1 MKRFKLLPKLA
12 EVVLVI
18 PHNNA
23 DLEKL
28 FSIMRKNKT
37 VERSTVKLD
46 LKLSSILPMKSM
58 YPESETP
65 CFQFKPTKELLESS
79 KKATRLYNTKNQW

>member
-46 LKLSSILPMKSM
+46 VKLSSILKL
-58 YPESETP
+58 
-65 CFQFKPTKELLESS
+65 FG
-79 KKATRLYNTKNQW
+79 